1 MLIKV
6 ENNQL
11 HLKCD
16 ACGTDRV
23 EDINPSGYLAE
34 HENYRTNACECT
46 ALELFMLNRTVDV
59 AEDHPHYNQ
68 LQCIQQLNAILK
80 EGN

>member
-6 ENNQL
+6 EDNQL
-11 HLKCD
+11 HLKCN

-23 EDINPSGYLAE
+23 EDINPNRHLWEFENYLAE
-34 HENYRTNACECT
+34 PCTCE
-46 ALELFMLNRTVDV
+46 AVEVFMLNRTVDV
-59 AEDHPHYNQ
+59 TEDHPDYNQ